1 MNFVSFAPNLKNST
15 LSYIKVVYFRNGDKI
30 VSGVIIGFAEFIT
43 TDLEESIEVEAL
55 TEYCLEELCNNYV
68 KLGFVIHVP
77 HPRVLRMRP
86 ENETP
91 NTE

>member
-1 MNFVSFAPNLKNST
+1 MTILK
-15 LSYIKVVYFRNGDKI
+15 KVVELPRDTFKDFDKWNEVRDI
-30 VSGVIIGFAEFIT
+30 YLGSCHCTSIT

-77 HPRVLRMRP
+77 HPRVSIMRP